1 LLAPTPKP
9 KVLAILPGIIPSTEL
24 LVIKPLLGLERSGC
38 IDARVTLEWMA
49 REKDL
54 DWADVVVFSR
64 NQEPVYSRWLQA
76 CEVRGLPLIYDLDDN
91 FFVIPDDYDFKTGFN
106 QEQIEMVRQY
116 LRKASLVRVY
126 SQRMVQVTQAMNST
140 VRFVRSTLDWS
151 LIRTPDRSSKRVRV
165 VYATSRVDDRL
176 AALFMPALKRFL
188 SDYAGQVEMHF
199 WGFNPPEMRGL
210 PNVFFKPLVLN
221 YDRYLQD
228 FSRAGFDIGLAPLLD
243 DDFHNSKTN
252 TKYRE
257 YGAARVA
264 GIYSSTELYRESVQ
278 PDGTGLLVE
287 NTEEAWYAALVR
299 LLKDPGLRENIQTA
313 AYEDVRANYS
323 EENFEKVWLEHIL
336 WAINNVLPGMTFVI
350 PGRTPGRCA
359 SEAKQSPTT
368 SEAKQS
374 PTTSEAKQSPVED
387 TTEEEEGL
395 LRPGGLAMT
404 KSGRM
409 AQIRFQMTKA
419 IHVLRHKNF
428 STFLQRT
435 QMKLEQVWLLVRIR
449 WFKRL

>member
-1 LLAPTPKP
+1 M
-9 KVLAILPGIIPSTEL
+9 PGIIPSTEL

-151 LIRTPDRSSKRVRV
+151 LIRTPDRSGKRVRV

-176 AALFMPALKRFL
+176 AALFMPAVKRFL

-210 PNVFFKPLVLN
+210 PNVFFKPLMLN

-287 NTEEAWYAALVR
+287 NTEDAWYAALVR
-299 LLKDPGLRENIQTA
+299 LLKDSGLRENIQVA

-336 WAINNVLPGMTFVI
+336 WAINNVI
-350 PGRTPGRCA
+350 P
-359 SEAKQSPTT
+359 SEAKQSPAEDA
-368 SEAKQS
+368 SEEEKRRLLAHRPDALPGMTVTASETKQS
-374 PTTSEAKQSPVED
+374 PLPETVK
-387 TTEEEEGL
+387 
-395 LRPGGLAMT
+395 PG
-404 KSGRM
+404 RI

-435 QMKLEQVWLLVRIR
+435 QMKLEQVWLLARIR